1 MENQAHKNKS
11 GRKERASALKQT
23 VCGLLNWTEM
33 QYAEYVYNTGLEYLK
48 EYLCGD
54 MHAISILERSPIFWA
69 WWKNHFTNRDEKFVM
84 LNRTTPI
91 HSREICLQLY
101 EHYNEPAMLADSI
114 HPNSVVLNESYA
126 LMITEVV
133 NNETR
138 QHEKQ
143 TR

>member
-1 MENQAHKNKS
+1 MKNQGLHNKN
-11 GRKERASALKQT
+11 GRKERAAALKQT

-48 EYLCGD
+48 EYLHGD
-54 MHAISILERSPIFWA
+54 SHAIGILERSPIFWA

-91 HSREICLQLY
+91 RNQEIRIQLY
-101 EHYNEPAMLADSI
+101 EHYNEAAMLADSI

-133 NNETR
+133 NHETR
-138 QHEKQ
+138 QHEKAA
-143 TR
+143 

>member
-1 MENQAHKNKS
+1 MKNKALPDRQ
-11 GRKERASALKQT
+11 GRKERATALKRT
-23 VCGLLNWTEM
+23 VCELLNWTEM

-48 EYLCGD
+48 EYLRGD
-54 MHAISILERSPIFWA
+54 MHAIGILERSPIFWA

-91 HSREICLQLY
+91 RSQEIRIQLY
-101 EHYNEPAMLADSI
+101 HHYNEAAMLADSI

-133 NNETR
+133 NHETR
-138 QHEKQ
+138 QHEKA
-143 TR
+143 T